1 MKKRKLSCG
10 ILIFLLLLWGAMPL
24 KAAETDED
32 SYLEEM
38 KDSVDF
44 SGLDDFLSGIQTPE
58 ESLTFSGLV
67 EELLDEGI
75 SGFDAGVIIEW
86 LKDVL
91 LGQLQENRKLLIEVV
106 LLAVGFSILKN
117 FAGAFA
123 SSYISDLCFILVYCV
138 LAVMLL
144 QSFLAFGEIAGGV
157 LSDSVDFMTA
167 LIPTFCITMVFS
179 AGTRSAAGFYQT
191 AFLVIYLVQ
200 WLFLNILV
208 PMIHIYVLMELM
220 NHFFEDEKFEN
231 LTELLKGMI
240 CWGMKIAGVAVLGLN
255 VVQGLIA
262 PAKDRLLHGGISRAA
277 SLIPGIGNTINGV
290 SELLL
295 GSGILIKNCVGAAA
309 LAILVV
315 IALVPM
321 LQVACMAFFYK
332 VAAVL
337 AEPVTDKRIAGCLRG
352 MAAGGAL
359 YLKLMGYCIALFF
372 LTIALCTAV
381 SGFIY

>member
-1 MKKRKLSCG
+1 MKKRKSSCG
-10 ILIFLLLLWGAMPL
+10 ILIFLLLLWGAVPL

-44 SGLDDFLSGIQTPE
+44 SGLDDFLSGLQTPE

-179 AGTRSAAGFYQT
+179 AGTGSAVGFYQT

-231 LTELLKGMI
+231 LTELLKGII
-240 CWGMKIAGVAVLGLN
+240 CWVMKIAGIAV
-255 VVQGLIA
+255 
-262 PAKDRLLHGGISRAA
+262 
-277 SLIPGIGNTINGV
+277 
-290 SELLL
+290 
-295 GSGILIKNCVGAAA
+295 
-309 LAILVV
+309 
-315 IALVPM
+315 
-321 LQVACMAFFYK
+321 
-332 VAAVL
+332 
-337 AEPVTDKRIAGCLRG
+337 
-352 MAAGGAL
+352 
-359 YLKLMGYCIALFF
+359 
-372 LTIALCTAV
+372 
-381 SGFIY
+381 